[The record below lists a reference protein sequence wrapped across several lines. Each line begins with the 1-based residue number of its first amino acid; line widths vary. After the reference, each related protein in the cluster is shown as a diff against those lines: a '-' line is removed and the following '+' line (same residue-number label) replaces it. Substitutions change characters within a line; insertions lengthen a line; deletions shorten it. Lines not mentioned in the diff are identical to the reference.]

1 MSSQSRKVLSFGPFE
16 LSIGN
21 RLLTNGTK
29 VVPLG
34 ARAMDILIVLVEQ
47 ANKIISR
54 RTLIERVWPKRGADE
69 VSLRVHISALRK
81 ALAQSDPTR
90 RYIAN
95 VPGRGYSFVV
105 PITSPSLETSEIDPA
120 SRSRLPARLTRMVGR
135 KDAIATIQAKLA
147 AQKFVTIVGP
157 GGIGKTTVAVAVAH
171 EMLSIFDGRVRFVDL
186 STLGD
191 ASLVAPA
198 VASSFGLAIQTN
210 DVVPALIDHLL
221 EAPTLLV
228 LDGCEHLVDA
238 ASALAEKLFCGVP
251 TLHLLATSRETLRV
265 EGENVHDLAALGCP
279 PDDQGISASRA
290 LEYPAVQL
298 LVDRVRAVRGQFELA
313 DADAPIAAG
322 ICRRLD
328 GIALAIEL
336 AAGRVDIYGLGKT
349 ASLLDEHLN
358 LTWAG
363 RRTAAARH
371 QTLNA
376 TLEWSYDLLDKRE
389 QLVLNRLGVFSGG
402 FTFEAA
408 VAVVADDKADEARVS
423 DCVWELRSKSLIAA
437 YGQESRLRLLD
448 TTRAFALQR
457 LAKSDEQNIFRRRHA
472 LYFSDLFRQG
482 ATMDASGWPK
492 MLGIEVDNLRAALNW
507 AFSATGD
514 SEIGIELA
522 AASASTW
529 MGMSLLTECREWM
542 RTATSRIDGVNSGTR
557 QEMVIQSALAS
568 CMMFTGGMTEESY
581 ATWAK
586 ARLLAESLNDT
597 EHQLTSLLVLWAHQ
611 IRIPDYPE
619 ATGLADRCGDVAER
633 SGDRGAIAMANYM
646 RGVTYHHSGRI
657 LEAEGRLELS
667 LHRDDEA
674 SRQSLIKR
682 FGYDRKADALGV
694 LANLVWLRG
703 SPDQARRLNQMSIA
717 EARQLGHA
725 VPLCVALTW
734 ASFNIYLTNPDD
746 EETEAIAN
754 ELVEHAGKY
763 AVESYHGFGLAM
775 QALCRA
781 RRGEAEA
788 AAATLYSGLEKLSA
802 ARYGVFNW
810 FMQAELARCMAAAGQ
825 PRQALDIFE
834 AAKINLDERQWYAPE
849 LLRIR
854 GELALGNSEGLVVCR
869 EYFGRALALSTEQAS
884 LSWAL
889 RAATSSVMAEKTAE
903 RKEAAWKTLQAT
915 YEKFREGFDTFD
927 LGLAK
932 QVLNGSYSHGGVVGA
947 GARRIVPVKVSID
960 PSGAANRAKAG
971 EFIGQGESSNRRSFE

>member
-1 MSSQSRKVLSFGPFE
+1 MSDQNRKVLSFGPFE

-47 ANKIISR
+47 ANQVVSR

-81 ALAQSDPTR
+81 ALAQNDPTR
-90 RYIAN
+90 RYVTN

-105 PITSPSLETSEIDPA
+105 PITSPSVETAEIDLS
-120 SRSRLPARLTRMVGR
+120 SRSRLPVRLTRMVGR
-135 KDAIATIQAKLA
+135 GEAIAKIQARLA
-147 AQKFVTIVGP
+147 AQKFVTIVGS

-171 EMLSIFDGRVRFVDL
+171 EMRAIFDGRVRFVDL
-186 STLGD
+186 STLD
-191 ASLVAPA
+191 ADLVAPA
-198 VASSFGLAIQTN
+198 VASAFGLTIQTS

-228 LDGCEHLVDA
+228 LDGCEHLIDE
-238 ASALAEKLFCGVP
+238 ASALAEKLFSRVP
-251 TLHLLATSRETLRV
+251 TLHLLATSREALRV
-265 EGENVHDLAALGCP
+265 EGENAHELAALACP
-279 PDDQGISASRA
+279 PDDPEISASRA

-298 LVDRVRAVRGQFELA
+298 LVDRVRAVGGQFELA

-336 AAGRVDIYGLGKT
+336 AACRVNIYGLGKT
-349 ASLLDEHLN
+349 ASLLDDHLN

-376 TLEWSYDLLDKRE
+376 TLEWSYGLLDERE
-389 QLVLNRLGVFSGG
+389 RLVLSRLGVFSGG

-408 VAVVADDKADEARVS
+408 VAVVADDKVNEARAS

-437 YGQESRLRLLD
+437 HGHESRLRLLD

-482 ATMDASGWPK
+482 TAMDASGWPK
-492 MLGIEVDNLRAALNW
+492 ALGIEIDNLRAALNW
-507 AFSATGD
+507 AFSTTGD
-514 SEIGIELA
+514 AEIGIELA

-542 RTATSRIDGVNSGTR
+542 RKAIGRIDDMNSGTR

-586 ARLLAESLNDT
+586 ARLLAEGLKDA
-597 EHQLTSLLVLWAHQ
+597 EHQLVCLLVLWAHQ
-611 IRIPDYPE
+611 IRIPNYPE
-619 ATGLADRCGDVAER
+619 ATGLADCCGDVAEG

-646 RGVTYHHSGRI
+646 RGITYHHSGRI

-703 SPDQARRLNQMSIA
+703 SSDQARRLSGMSIA
-717 EARQLGHA
+717 EARQLDQA

-734 ASFNIYLTNPDD
+734 ASFNMYLTKPDD
-746 EETEAIAN
+746 DETEGLAN

-781 RRGEAEA
+781 RRGAVETA
-788 AAATLYSGLEKLSA
+788 AAMLYSGVEKLSV
-802 ARYGVFNW
+802 ARYGVFNGIL
-810 FMQAELARCMAAAGQ
+810 QAELARCMAAAGR
-825 PRQALDIFE
+825 PRQALDVFE
-834 AAKINLDERQWYAPE
+834 AAKINLDERQWCAPE
-849 LLRIR
+849 LFRIR
-854 GELALGNSEGLVVCR
+854 GELALSNNEGLAVCR
-869 EYFGRALALSTEQAS
+869 EYFSRSLELSTQQAS
-884 LSWAL
+884 LSWEL
-889 RAATSSVMAEKTAE
+889 RAATSLVIAEKSLE
-903 RKEAAWKTLQAT
+903 RKEAASKTLQAVYT
-915 YEKFREGFDTFD
+915 KFREGFDTFD
-927 LGLAK
+927 LQLAT
-932 QVLNGSYSHGGVVGA
+932 QVLNGSSSQSDVV
-947 GARRIVPVKVSID
+947 RVVR
-960 PSGAANRAKAG
+960 
-971 EFIGQGESSNRRSFE
+971 